1 MSINP
6 SSQTLSGHVP
16 VCIATWER
24 GQGGS
29 AHLTHELYVLGLI
42 RVFFHEEL
50 EEVYKVPAYFLGFD
64 GGAPDKGLVLIIIA
78 AARGSGKMDLK
89 GTGRSVVCADS
100 LVATF
105 KGLQPHACK
114 ST

>member
-78 AARGSGKMDLK
+78 ASRGRREMDLK
-89 GTGRSVVCADS
+89 STKERMVSADTLTGV
-100 LVATF
+100 
-105 KGLQPHACK
+105 
-114 ST
+114 